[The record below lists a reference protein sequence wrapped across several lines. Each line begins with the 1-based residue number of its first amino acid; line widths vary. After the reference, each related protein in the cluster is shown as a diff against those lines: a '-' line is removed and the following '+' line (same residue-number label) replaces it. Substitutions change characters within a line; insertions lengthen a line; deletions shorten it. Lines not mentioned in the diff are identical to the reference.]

1 MKIKP
6 SQTRTPASRVFRR
19 QRQVAR
25 ARAMRAR
32 RVSARRLLAP
42 EQLQASLRLTPLV
55 SLWMSC
61 VAGLQSAL
69 AVLAAIVLVRYS
81 LWPDLAGFA
90 ALGALAALFG
100 RFAPLLKRH
109 AIVWICAAMLVGAV
123 FVTSLAS
130 LLGAPGYGVVL
141 VVALVAGAA
150 SVGFSY
156 WKLGGPG
163 AVIIVFAAG
172 AAMSPV
178 ESWQVF
184 GERVAATA
192 AGGVVA
198 WLMTSATDFLRLK
211 ELSRI
216 EPPQE
221 ASRPFWNIL
230 LSGSR
235 IALGAAVAAMVA
247 YAAGWNHPSWAP
259 SWCSSSSLK

>member
-1 MKIKP
+1 MKAIVKIKP
-6 SQTRTPASRVFRR
+6 SQSRTSVLRDFGGP
-19 QRQVAR
+19 RQVAR

-42 EQLQASLRLTPLV
+42 DQLQASLRLTPLL

-69 AVLAAIVLVRYS
+69 AVLVA
-81 LWPDLAGFA
+81 
-90 ALGALAALFG
+90 
-100 RFAPLLKRH
+100 
-109 AIVWICAAMLVGAV
+109 AV
-123 FVTSLAS
+123 FLTSLAS
-130 LLGAPGYGVVL
+130 LLGAPGYMLVL
-141 VVALVAGAA
+141 VVALVAGVA

-184 GERVAATA
+184 GERVVATV

-198 WLMTSATDFLRLK
+198 WLVTSATDFLRLK

-216 EPPQE
+216 HPPQE
-221 ASRPFWNIL
+221 AARPFRNIL
-230 LSGSR
+230 LS
-235 IALGAAVAAMVA
+235 ALPWVPPWPPWWPMQP
-247 YAAGWNHPSWAP
+247 AGTTLHGRQLAQWR
-259 SWCSSSSLK
+259 